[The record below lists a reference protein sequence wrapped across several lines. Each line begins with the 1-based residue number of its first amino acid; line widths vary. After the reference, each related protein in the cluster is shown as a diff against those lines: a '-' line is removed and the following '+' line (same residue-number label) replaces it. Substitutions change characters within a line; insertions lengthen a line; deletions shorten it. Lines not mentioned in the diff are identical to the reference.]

1 MNPIYK
7 NPLSLAAV
15 FAVITCLPQTCLP
28 QFVFAQTWVNGQPA
42 SFVIGQTGFNLNI
55 QGEGSTGATGFY
67 EPEAVVVDPATGKVF
82 VSDAFSGRILRFP
95 STAAMTN
102 GAAAEA
108 VLGQTNF
115 FGLGNG
121 QPPTAATLVYPDG
134 MAIDASGNLWVADE
148 SNMRVLRF
156 ANAAT
161 IASGAPASEVLG
173 QPDFVSYL
181 PSQSAPTAASMYF
194 PCSVFCSG
202 TTLWVSDQVD
212 DRILRFDNA
221 ASKANGA
228 PPDAV
233 FGVPNFVYWIALN
246 GILPTAANSFNTPNE
261 IYVDASD
268 NLWVADV
275 LNNRVLMFPN
285 ASFAVNATNGGIGG
299 AATLVLGQTNF
310 TDNSPGTTASTMSYP
325 DGVYGDAA
333 GNIYVSEA
341 GNNRVLVFQNAAS
354 LSNGAAAKYVLGQPD
369 FVSNGSGDGASQLD
383 YPYSITVVSGT
394 STELMVADYGN
405 YRVTIFT
412 PPGVRPLLQ
421 TSFTGR
427 LQDNGQVLLQWQISG
442 AGGPGDGPGNAGT
455 TTLENAGTTTLE
467 YSTTDTSGF
476 TNVLNTQPV
485 NPTVQNYNYVHVS
498 PAVGSNYYRVKLTT
512 PDGSATY
519 SQIVTIN
526 VGSGATGAGLS
537 IYPNPAVS
545 NVVMMLPPLGT
556 ATIEVYNPAGGLMQ
570 RLSTTS
576 TVNTLSVAGW
586 AAGVYTVRVVQGRS
600 TVTGSFVKVN

>member
-1 MNPIYK
+1 MSPYNTH
-7 NPLSLAAV
+7 LSLAVVLVMTA
-15 FAVITCLPQTCLP
+15 CLPQR
-28 QFVFAQTWVNGQPA
+28 VHAQNWVNGQPA

-55 QGEGSTGATGFY
+55 QNEGSTGATGFN
-67 EPEAVVVDPATGKVF
+67 EPEFVVVDPATGKVF
-82 VSDAFSGRILRFP
+82 VSDAYTDRILRFP

-108 VLGQTNF
+108 VLGQVNF
-115 FGLGNG
+115 YGLGTV
-121 QPPTAATLVYPDG
+121 QPPTAATLDYPGG

-148 SNMRVLRF
+148 TNMRVLRY

-202 TTLWVSDQVD
+202 TTLWVSDEFD

-228 PPDAV
+228 PADAV

-246 GILPTAANSFNTPNE
+246 GILPTASNSFSTPNQ

-275 LNNRVLMFPN
+275 QNNRVLMFPN
-285 ASFAVNATNGGIGG
+285 ASFAVNAANGGIGG

-310 TDNSPGTTASTMSYP
+310 TDNSPNTTASTMHFP
-325 DGVYGDAA
+325 AGVYGDAA
-333 GNIYVSEA
+333 GNIYVSEYL
-341 GNNRVLVFQNAAS
+341 NSRILVFMNAAS
-354 LSNGAAAKYVLGQPD
+354 LSNGAAATYVLGQPD
-369 FVSNGSGDGASQLD
+369 FVSNGTGDGASQLAN
-383 YPYSITVVSGT
+383 PYSITVVSGT
-394 STELMVADYGN
+394 STELMVADLNN

-412 PPGVRPLLQ
+412 PPTPLPLLL

-427 LQDNGQVLLQWQISG
+427 LQNNGQALLQWQVPDE
-442 AGGPGDGPGNAGT
+442 GGMGVGGYT
-455 TTLENAGTTTLE
+455 ELE
-467 YSTTDTSGF
+467 YATHDTSGF
-476 TNVLNTQPV
+476 TDVLNQQSIYPAI
-485 NPTVQNYNYVHVS
+485 QNYSYLQVS
-498 PAVGSNYYRVKLTT
+498 PAPGANYYRLKVVA

-519 SQIVTIN
+519 SQIVTI
-526 VGSGATGAGLS
+526 TIGAGASTALT
-537 IYPNPAVS
+537 IYPNPAQS
-545 NVVMMLPPLGT
+545 TVVVTLPQAGGSPGSGGSTTGT
-556 ATIEVYNPAGGLMQ
+556 AVIEVYNSAGGLMQ
-570 RLSTTS
+570 RLSTAS
-576 TVNTLSVAGW
+576 TVNTLSVSGW
-586 AAGVYTVRVVQGRS
+586 AAGLYTVRVTQGGMA
-600 TVTGSFVKVN
+600 TTGNFIKIN

>member
-1 MNPIYK
+1 MNHMYK
-7 NPLSLAAV
+7 IPLSLSV
-15 FAVITCLPQTCLP
+15 VLSLTTFLPQR
-28 QFVFAQTWVNGQPA
+28 VHAQNWVNGQPA
-42 SFVIGQTGFNLNI
+42 VFVIGQTGFNLNI
-55 QGEGSTGATGFY
+55 QNEGSTGATGFN

-82 VSDAFSGRILRFP
+82 VSDAYSDRILRFP

-108 VLGQTNF
+108 VLGQVDF
-115 FGLGNG
+115 SGLGNT
-121 QPPTAATLVYPDG
+121 QPPTAATLIYPGG

-148 SNMRVLRF
+148 SNMRVLRY

-173 QPDFVSYL
+173 QPDFVSDL
-181 PSQSAPTAASMYF
+181 PSQSGPTAASMYF

-202 TTLWVSDQVD
+202 TTLWVSDAND

-228 PPDAV
+228 PADAV
-233 FGVPNFVYWIALN
+233 FGVPNFVYWKSLN
-246 GILPTAANSFNTPNE
+246 GTLPTASNSFSTPNQ

-275 LNNRVLMFPN
+275 LDNRVLMFPN
-285 ASFAVNATNGGIGG
+285 ASFAVNAANGGIGG

-310 TDNSPGTTASTMSYP
+310 TDNSPGTTASTMHFP

-333 GNIYVSEA
+333 GNIYVSEYL
-341 GNNRVLVFQNAAS
+341 NSRILVFMNAAS
-354 LSNGAAAKYVLGQPD
+354 LSNGAAATYVLGQPD
-369 FVSNGSGDGASQLD
+369 FVSNGTGDGASQLAN
-383 YPYSITVVSGT
+383 PYSIFVASGT
-394 STELMVADYGN
+394 STVLMAADLNN

-412 PPGVRPLLQ
+412 PPAPLPLLL

-427 LQDNGQVLLQWQISG
+427 LQNNGQVLLQWQVSDQG
-442 AGGPGDGPGNAGT
+442 APGPGNAGM
-455 TTLENAGTTTLE
+455 TTLE

-476 TNVLNTQPV
+476 TEVLNTQPV
-485 NPTVQNYNYVHVS
+485 NPAVSNYSYVQVS
-498 PAVGSNYYRVKLTT
+498 PAPGANYYRVKLVA

-526 VGSGATGAGLS
+526 VGSGASPGLS
-537 IYPNPAVS
+537 IYPNPASSTVA
-545 NVVMMLPPLGT
+545 MLLPPIGT
-556 ATIEVYNPAGGLMQ
+556 AVIEVYNPAGGLMQ

-576 TVNTLSVAGW
+576 IVNTLNVGGW
-586 AAGVYTVRVVQGRS
+586 AAGLYTVRVVQGGIA
-600 TVTGSFVKVN
+600 TTGSFVKIN